1 VEVGLVEVGLVEVVL
16 AVEVKLNYPQI
27 REMREIIWEFHF
39 WRMSI
44 IVVLG

>member
-1 VEVGLVEVGLVEVVL
+1 VGLVEVAL
-16 AVEVKLNYPQI
+16 AVEVKHKLPQI
-27 REMREIIWEFHF
+27 REMREIIWEIHF